1 MPAIDLVFTNT
12 HARRNAMSS
21 QAFESTITQDGPA
34 SEKFTQNE
42 TVQKFPFHQPLVGP
56 LRHIL
61 QETGQS
67 GKSNEY
73 DSYSDN
79 RT

>member
-1 MPAIDLVFTNT
+1 
-12 HARRNAMSS
+12 MSS
-21 QAFESTITQDGPA
+21 QAFESIITQNTPA
-34 SEKFTQNE
+34 SEKSTQNG
-42 TVQKFPFHQPLVGP
+42 TIQKLPFHKPLVGP

-67 GKSNEY
+67 GKSSEY